1 MQRFRIPSQ
10 YRRSEANLKGLQ
22 LSFGYDL
29 KFQESLSHVDD
40 DEESLLGHHRETGD
54 GMPVTLVSAFLGPS
68 SGDRRVSRFRST
80 ALMSDI
86 WRDKR
91 TEDAAQ
97 VYDMSYLSVSL
108 AWNKR
113 RSRRWKMLKAG
124 VLWGLNVTV
133 LPVGVACQR
142 SQCLCIPDQYKC
154 IAVVEQGPLLYLVLV
169 LLCFMAVGAN
179 TYKTTEEIA
188 DAADACTRPATPE
201 LL

>member
-1 MQRFRIPSQ
+1 M
-10 YRRSEANLKGLQ
+10 
-22 LSFGYDL
+22 SFGYDL

-124 VLWGLNVTV
+124 VLWGFVSNVEGSTGDFV
-133 LPVGVACQR
+133 EVECNGIAILKRLSGIPCLSSGVMGVEGRAIDQGVGRWDDEAHR
-142 SQCLCIPDQYKC
+142 IPSPRRKSKVMNRY
-154 IAVVEQGPLLYLVLV
+154 E
-169 LLCFMAVGAN
+169 
-179 TYKTTEEIA
+179 
-188 DAADACTRPATPE
+188 ATCHR
-201 LL
+201 